1 MSVASSPGITRQTDL
16 CTLNS
21 WSLKY
26 GYLSMRSHKI
36 MFYNMMI
43 KNRLRAM
50 DFSRTQLGRMCWVLI
65 NPRADQ
71 IESTFMYIL
80 YTILMKK
87 MWSYSGV
94 AVSLG
99 QAQIL

>member
-1 MSVASSPGITRQTDL
+1 MYFKFMEFEVWIFEYEITQDYVL
-16 CTLNS
+16 
-21 WSLKY
+21 
-26 GYLSMRSHKI
+26 H
-36 MFYNMMI
+36 MMI

-80 YTILMKK
+80 YTILIKK

>member
-1 MSVASSPGITRQTDL
+1 
-16 CTLNS
+16 
-21 WSLKY
+21 
-26 GYLSMRSHKI
+26 MRSHKI

-80 YTILMKK
+80 YTILIKK
-87 MWSYSGV
+87 NVVIFGGGRITGAGPNFMT
-94 AVSLG
+94 
-99 QAQIL
+99 